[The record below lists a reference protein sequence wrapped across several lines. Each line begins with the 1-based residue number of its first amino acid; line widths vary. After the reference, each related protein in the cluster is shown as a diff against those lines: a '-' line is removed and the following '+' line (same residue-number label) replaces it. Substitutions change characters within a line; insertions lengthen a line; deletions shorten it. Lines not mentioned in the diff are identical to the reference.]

1 MKILFFSSHNSHHD
15 CKWINQISLD
25 NQVQVISTESQ
36 RSSKL
41 NTNIQIHKIL
51 PLYSLRRKK
60 RNQVLQSI
68 SQIIRDF
75 EPDVIHS
82 MYLFPNSIWANES
95 GFNPHIITTRGSDIL
110 VEYPNNYLNITSK
123 LKPLI
128 YRHFNKS
135 CERALQNAQ
144 FITCTSEFQEEKIRK
159 LTETN
164 VKTIRTGIDIEK
176 IDAVISAKT
185 IQKAEAYVIFSPR
198 ESKPLYNL
206 DVIVKAFHLFLNKC
220 DNAILVMLTDDST
233 YSQKINKLVHELG
246 IEENVRLIAE
256 LNFAQLIEQYRVSNQ
271 VIMIPTSDGT
281 PNTALEAMLCKTPVI
296 LGHAN
301 YDEVIFN
308 PSTIFRVAEPEH
320 EMLAK
325 EMNAVYCMDEVE
337 LSALTER
344 ASTVVRLNANLS
356 DSVQSITAIY
366 NNVR

>member
-1 MKILFFSSHNSHHD
+1 
-15 CKWINQISLD
+15 
-25 NQVQVISTESQ
+25 
-36 RSSKL
+36 
-41 NTNIQIHKIL
+41 
-51 PLYSLRRKK
+51 
-60 RNQVLQSI
+60 
-68 SQIIRDF
+68 
-75 EPDVIHS
+75 

-185 IQKAEAYVIFSPR
+185 IQKAEAYIIFSPR

-206 DVIVKAFHLFLNKC
+206 DVIVKAFYHFMKKC
-220 DNAILVMLTDDST
+220 DNAMLVMLTDDSL

-246 IEENVRLIAE
+246 IERNVKFILE
-256 LNFAQLIEQYRVSNQ
+256 LNFTKLIEQYRVSDQ

-281 PNTALEAMLCKTPVI
+281 PNSALEAMLCKTPVI
-296 LGHAN
+296 LGQAN
-301 YDEVIFN
+301 YDELIFN
-308 PSTIFRVAEPEH
+308 LNTVSKIDKPEH
-320 EMLAK
+320 EILAK
-325 EMNAVYCMDEVE
+325 EMNRIYCMDEAE
-337 LSALTER
+337 LSAQTELA
-344 ASTVVRLNANLS
+344 ASVVRLHANLS
-356 DSVQSITAIY
+356 DSIQSITAIY
-366 NNVR
+366 NKVR